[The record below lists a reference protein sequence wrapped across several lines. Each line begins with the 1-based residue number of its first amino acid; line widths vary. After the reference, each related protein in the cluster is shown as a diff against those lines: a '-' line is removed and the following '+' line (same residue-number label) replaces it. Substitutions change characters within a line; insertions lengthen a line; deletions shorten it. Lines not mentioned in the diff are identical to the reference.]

1 MVNNAQTIPPLIT
14 ALFSAMKQM
23 VKYCARLVTIV
34 TFRDAKERHCV
45 LQDLLYQVVIQLTY
59 ALATLSAH
67 VTVVPMS

>member
-1 MVNNAQTIPPLIT
+1 MASNAQTIPPLIT
-14 ALFSAMKQM
+14 VLFSAMKKR
-23 VKYCARLVTIV
+23 VRFYALLVTIV

-59 ALATLSAH
+59 VLATLSAH

>member
-1 MVNNAQTIPPLIT
+1 MVNNAQTLPPLIT
-14 ALFSAMKQM
+14 ALYSAMKQM
-23 VKYCARLVTIV
+23 VRCCARLVTIV

-59 ALATLSAH
+59 VLATLSAH